1 MENNINNNINFT
13 AKLNIRALQQNN
25 PRWKNIAAEFERQT
39 LKLQNDTIVLSNDN
53 QLLIGKHYGPKVTT
67 EASRLQ
73 ELLLTPEATENLM
86 KLSDTKIAKKLVQI
100 LKIFKKEEET
110 GRTTYYL
117 RDTIIK
123 RKKDENLNID
133 KDLVHQT
140 LDALKNKIKQDT
152 ADSFAADTILQN
164 GVKKYWS
171 FYAD

>member
-1 MENNINNNINFT
+1 
-13 AKLNIRALQQNN
+13 
-25 PRWKNIAAEFERQT
+25 
-39 LKLQNDTIVLSNDN
+39 
-53 QLLIGKHYGPKVTT
+53 
-67 EASRLQ
+67 
-73 ELLLTPEATENLM
+73 M